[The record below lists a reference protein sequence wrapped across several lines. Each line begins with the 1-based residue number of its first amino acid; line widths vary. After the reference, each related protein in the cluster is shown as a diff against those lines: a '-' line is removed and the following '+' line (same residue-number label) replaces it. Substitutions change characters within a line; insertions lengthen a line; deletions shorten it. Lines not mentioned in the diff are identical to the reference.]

1 MGFADTGTL
10 HRVILI
16 PSMAL
21 AFLAT
26 PLVTLLP
33 GFTLSYIIWY
43 LASATFL
50 SAHWWSLA
58 SAIDSLFKDENT
70 LAAVK
75 FVIAAFPAL
84 LLLSL
89 IYVAARTNRAFLT
102 PTAAGITVLVAAVS
116 ISCTV
121 WGITGL
127 ARPEKERIDA

>member
-1 MGFADTGTL
+1 MSFAETGML

-21 AFLAT
+21 ACIMT
-26 PLVTLLP
+26 PLMTLLP
-33 GFTLSYIIWY
+33 GFSVSYIIWY

-58 SAIDSLFKDENT
+58 SAIDSLFKDEKN

-75 FVIAAFPAL
+75 LVIAAFPAL

-89 IYVAARTNRAFLT
+89 IYVAARSERDYML
-102 PTAAGITVLVAAVS
+102 PVAAGITVLVATTSVICAVK
-116 ISCTV
+116 
-121 WGITGL
+121 GFTGL
-127 ARPEKERIDA
+127 ARPRRERIDA